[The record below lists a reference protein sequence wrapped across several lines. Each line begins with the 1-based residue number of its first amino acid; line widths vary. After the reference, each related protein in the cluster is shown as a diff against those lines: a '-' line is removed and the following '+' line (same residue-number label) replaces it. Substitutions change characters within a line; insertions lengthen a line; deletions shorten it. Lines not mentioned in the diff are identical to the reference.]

1 MFRNETV
8 LGLDE
13 RTVPYDNNKLMCL
26 NELLR
31 AEASRSHANL
41 LLILTLPLSSPTTAD
56 LAILQACANARQ
68 SR

>member
-1 MFRNETV
+1 MFRNETM

-13 RTVPYDNNKLMCL
+13 RAATYIDYIPDCL
-26 NELLR
+26 DELLR